1 MQRETLYKELTDTLS
16 WEPDKVI
23 SGSFAFLMDYDDEQ
37 YALDNTWIP
46 LANTANRDELC
57 ESYSE
62 EQIRMMATAILDNRK
77 SKLSFQDK
85 LINIALI
92 ESYKK
97 TMRPRKE
104 RSDNKEYLAKQMLLN
119 KEKIIQNLLL
129 HQSILY
135 NPIAISKWEVTHCTS
150 ILKFDLG
157 FIDRHKFITRKYI
170 WNSRNTDWCIINV
183 QMLNEIGH
191 PHIDRKDI
199 LDVDLRHYTLVMRL
213 LIQDNNFNWL
223 K

>member
-1 MQRETLYKELTDTLS
+1 MQREELYKELTDKLS

-37 YALDNTWIP
+37 YKLDSNRIP
-46 LANTANRDELC
+46 LANTANWEELC

-62 EQIRMMATAILDNRK
+62 DQIRMMADAILNNRK

-85 LINIALI
+85 LLKAALY

-97 TMRPRKE
+97 TLRQRKE

-119 KEKIIQNLLL
+119 KETIIQNLLL
-129 HQSILY
+129 HQNILY
-135 NPIAISKWEVTHCTS
+135 NPIAISIWGITHCPS

-170 WNSRNTDWCIINV
+170 WNSRNTDWCIIDIE
-183 QMLNEIGH
+183 MLKELGH
-191 PHIDRKDI
+191 PHIERKDI
-199 LDVDLRHYTLVMRL
+199 LDVDLRHYTLVMWL
-213 LIQDNNFNWL
+213 LIQDNNFSFL
-223 K
+223 